1 MRIGQGLPGFGRSRL
16 NKLVRVSVGTL
27 NVGSMTGR
35 GRELAEKGRSVQ
47 ESRWKGNKAS
57 ELGGY
62 CKLLYRGAYE
72 RGRNGVGMALSKKQL
87 KDSLVS
93 VSRRNDRVMSVK
105 LGTHIQN
112 MGDGG

>member
-16 NKLVRVSVGTL
+16 NKLVRVGTL

-62 CKLLYRGAYE
+62 CKLLYRGADE
-72 RGRNGVGMALSKKQL
+72 RGRNGVGMALSKKTL
-87 KDSLVS
+87 RIAL
-93 VSRRNDRVMSVK
+93 
-105 LGTHIQN
+105 
-112 MGDGG
+112 

>member
-16 NKLVRVSVGTL
+16 NKLVRVGTL

-62 CKLLYRGAYE
+62 RKLLYRGADE
-72 RGRNGVGMALSKKQL
+72 RGRNGVGMALSKKPL
-87 KDSLVS
+87 RIAL
-93 VSRRNDRVMSVK
+93 
-105 LGTHIQN
+105 
-112 MGDGG
+112 

>member
-62 CKLLYRGAYE
+62 CQVVM
-72 RGRNGVGMALSKKQL
+72 GVQMREGEMEWGWHYPK
-87 KDSLVS
+87 
-93 VSRRNDRVMSVK
+93 NP
-105 LGTHIQN
+105 
-112 MGDGG
+112 

>member
-16 NKLVRVSVGTL
+16 NKLVRVRV

-35 GRELAEKGRSVQ
+35 GRELTEKGRSVQ

-62 CKLLYRGAYE
+62 CKLLYRGADE
-72 RGRNGVGMALSKKQL
+72 RERNGVGMAL
-87 KDSLVS
+87 
-93 VSRRNDRVMSVK
+93 
-105 LGTHIQN
+105 
-112 MGDGG
+112 